1 MVKNPPASEGDA
13 RDSVS
18 VPGWGRSPG
27 GGHGNPLQHSCLESP
42 MDRGAWWAAI
52 RGVTKNR
59 TRLSTHTHTY
69 TPQKVISLS
78 SSVQALHVTAP
89 SLALPGPA
97 PQPTEDLAVRA
108 AEVPVPSPPAASA
121 AAPAV
126 LLSSFSD
133 FLLFSWDTSLHSPDQ
148 GFWIIWFRLS

>member
-1 MVKNPPASEGDA
+1 MGKVPWRRTWQPTPAFLPGESHGQRSLVGCNP
-13 RDSVS
+13 
-18 VPGWGRSPG
+18 WG
-27 GGHGNPLQHSCLESP
+27 HKES
-42 MDRGAWWAAI
+42 D
-52 RGVTKNR
+52 T
-59 TRLSTHTHTY
+59 TEHTHTHTY

-89 SLALPGPA
+89 SLTLPGPA

-148 GFWIIWFRLS
+148 GFWIIWFRLN